1 MGGTVTAAKRIQKGI
16 LAWLERIF
24 FGGAE
29 LAALSSPAF
38 AAVLVLQTEYPDA
51 IPIAGLFALTTG
63 SLSLAVFRARSIDVG
78 QWPRRGEL
86 ATMPLRV
93 GYFSAL
99 FLLASAGVGAAAVAA
114 GTLWLTLLGGVVQPL
129 GFAAFPRVYRLI
141 HGDPLQHPAA
151 QL

>member
-63 SLSLAVFRARSIDVG
+63 SLSLAVFRARAIDVG

-114 GTLWLTLLGGVVQPL
+114 GTLWLTLFGGVVQPL